1 MISHPQGRQVFEK
14 QREQYPDMVVSNL
27 PEKLTL
33 QSIATDHSFE
43 MIEFVDEPSFYLA
56 VLEFNANNLV

>member
-1 MISHPQGRQVFEK
+1 MISHPQGRQVVEK
-14 QREQYPDMVVSNL
+14 QREQYPDIVVSNL
-27 PEKLTL
+27 PEKMTL

-43 MIEFVDEPSFYLA
+43 MIEFVDEPCFYLA